1 MKEGYKKTEVGVIP
15 EDWKV
20 CLLSDIAEIN
30 PKKEILENHENVSF
44 LAMEQVSNSG
54 RILNVDLREY
64 EEVSKGYTPFKNND
78 VLLAKITPCFENGKR
93 ALVKNLNTKIGFGS
107 TEFHVLRNLEQE
119 SIPEYLYYCIS
130 AHRFREHAQLNM
142 TGSAGQKRVPTTF
155 LKEYKLAVPPLEE
168 QEKIAEILSTVDGQ
182 IDDTEMLIE
191 KCQELKKGLMQ
202 RLLTKGIGHKEFKKT
217 EVGDIPVDWEVKNI
231 SDLSTTMSGGTPSR
245 SKKHYYENGK
255 INWLK
260 TGELG
265 RKYIYETEEKITE
278 EAVKNSSAK
287 IVPIGSVI
295 IAMYGATIGKL
306 SINREELTTNQA
318 CCSIICNEIV
328 INNEYLYYYL
338 TFNKDKLINLGAG
351 GAQPNISQQIIKDF
365 KVVLPLIKEQEKI
378 ANILLSIDN
387 EIEEC
392 RNEKYK
398 LEEIKNGL
406 IQQLLTGKIRTI

>member
-54 RILNVDLREY
+54 RILNVYLREY

-168 QEKIAEILSTVDGQ
+168 QEKIADILSTVDGQ

-191 KCQELKKGLMQ
+191 KCQGLKKGLMQ
-202 RLLTKGIGHKEFKKT
+202 RLLTKGIGHTEFKKT
-217 EVGDIPVDWEVKNI
+217 EVGEIPVDWEVKKLEDVSYITMGQSPSSDSYNDKGIGVPFFQGNSEFGNI
-231 SDLSTTMSGGTPSR
+231 YPTV
-245 SKKHYYENGK
+245 KKWCSEPKKIAEPLDILISVRAPVGAVNINNDRACIGRGLASIRQSNK
-255 INWLK
+255 INYMYLYYV
-260 TGELG
+260 LS
-265 RKYIYETEEKITE
+265 ISQDIL
-278 EAVKNSSAK
+278 NSSAQ
-287 IVPIGSVI
+287 GSTFT
-295 IAMYGATIGKL
+295 A
-306 SINREELTTNQA
+306 IN
-318 CCSIICNEIV
+318 S
-328 INNEYLYYYL
+328 
-338 TFNKDKLINLGAG
+338 KDLKN
-351 GAQPNISQQIIKDF
+351 F
-365 KVVLPLIKEQEKI
+365 KI
-378 ANILLSIDN
+378 AIPSLDEQLKIAQILLSLDN
-387 EIEEC
+387 NIEDYKNKKE
-392 RNEKYK
+392 K
-398 LEEIKNGL
+398 LEELKKGL
-406 IQQLLTGKIRTI
+406 MQQLLTGKIRTSI